1 MGSRWVERGTPKG
14 KERDFRSKSKTERN
28 METGFKNR
36 RTGVRTDV
44 HIWRSLQMSEEGVW
58 AGWGGGVSG
67 LKNEGDEI

>member
-14 KERDFRSKSKTERN
+14 KERDFKSKTKTERN

-44 HIWRSLQMSEEGVW
+44 HIWRSQRRVCGLDGE
-58 AGWGGGVSG
+58 GGG
-67 LKNEGDEI
+67 